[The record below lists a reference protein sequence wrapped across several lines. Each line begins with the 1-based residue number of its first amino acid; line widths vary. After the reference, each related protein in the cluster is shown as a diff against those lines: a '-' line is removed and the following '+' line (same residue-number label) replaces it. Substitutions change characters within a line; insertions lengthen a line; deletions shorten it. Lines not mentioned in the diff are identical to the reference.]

1 MSEEIEYEIV
11 QVKVPKAIMDLLRDY
26 VEDTEEYLTENIIA
40 SVKADL
46 EADFCSDG
54 KGAIIGFEKFL
65 KRYGLDKVFND
76 C

>member
-1 MSEEIEYEIV
+1 MSEQIEYELV
-11 QVKVPKAIMDLLRDY
+11 QVRVPKAIMDMLRDF
-26 VEDTEEYLTENIIA
+26 VDDPEEYLSVNIIA
-40 SVKADL
+40 SIKADI

-54 KGAIIGFEKFL
+54 KGAIISYEKFL